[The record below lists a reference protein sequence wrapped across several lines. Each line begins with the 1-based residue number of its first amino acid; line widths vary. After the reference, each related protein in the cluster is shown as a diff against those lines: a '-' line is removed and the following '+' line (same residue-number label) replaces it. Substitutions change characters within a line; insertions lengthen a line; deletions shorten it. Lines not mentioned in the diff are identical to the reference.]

1 MAPAKQILVIE
12 DNEIN
17 RDMLISIL
25 ENQYTVLTTENGLA
39 GLDILKDHPDD
50 ISLILLDIEM
60 PVMDGY
66 TFLDTIKSD
75 EELSLIPVIVMTSSD
90 TEEGEVDALI
100 RGAADF
106 LPKPYR
112 PQIILHRV
120 ANIISLRENAAL
132 ANQFKYDRLTGL
144 YSKEYFCHMVR
155 EALLANPD
163 EKYSIIC
170 SNIENFKVYNDNYGM
185 KAGDLLLQDLAK
197 AIRQKFGDNCI
208 CGRFSA
214 DRFLLLR
221 KRFDDADNL
230 EALFETAWFE
240 SSAYRDNF
248 VMKWGLYNINDTSV
262 PIEHMCDRAFMA
274 VDSISGQ
281 YDISLA
287 VYDSSMRN
295 TLLREQAITDSMKTA
310 LDEGQFEV
318 YFQPKYNLRN
328 DGLAGAEALVRWTH
342 PQLGFLSPG
351 EFIPVFEK
359 NGFITRLDRY
369 VWEQVCIIM
378 NEWDKEGYSPF
389 PVSVNM
395 SRATIYQEKLLDT
408 LLHLTSKYDLEPS
421 RLHLELT
428 ESAYTENP
436 DQIISAVKSI
446 RDAGFIVEMDDFGSG
461 YSSLNMLNQM
471 KFDVLKLDMKFIQ
484 NETAKPSDKG
494 ILRFIITLARWLNLS
509 VVAEG
514 VETHVQ
520 LERLQELGCDYVQGY
535 FFSKP
540 LPRQEFEQLMTDSL
554 ICDPVSMVSA
564 DDGFSR
570 FILIIDDDL
579 EYRAAVRDSF
589 KESFGVLEAD
599 NSRDALEI
607 VRERGSAISAIL
619 LNVELPDGDGTNFLD
634 ALHQDP
640 KHWRI
645 PVVAIIPADN
655 ICRNLELHVR
665 TDDFLC
671 KQHPLEDLHIRV
683 ARLLSMKASRER
695 EQELQDEANRDFM
708 TGLYNRRGLF
718 AAMDALRQSD
728 MPAALY
734 IFDVDNLKRI
744 NDRIGHDAGDA
755 MLKAFSELLKKNTRS
770 GDILC
775 RYGGDEFVVLLP
787 HISNV
792 DVIVEKG
799 ATICR
804 AFGKTVLPDGSL
816 AACSCGIALCGRDDT
831 ISDKLIEQ
839 ADRALYRAKRE
850 HKGGCCLWDADVD
863 GDRN

>member
-1 MAPAKQILVIE
+1 MTPTKQILVIE

-17 RDMLISIL
+17 RDILTSIL
-25 ENQYTVLTTENGLA
+25 EDEYTVLTAENGLV
-39 GLDILKDHPDD
+39 GLNILRDNADD

-66 TFLDTIKSD
+66 TFLDTVKAD
-75 EELSLIPVIVMTSSD
+75 EDLSLIPIIVMTSSGTD
-90 TEEGEVDALI
+90 EGEVEALV
-100 RGAADF
+100 RGATDF
-106 LPKPYR
+106 LPKPYK

-144 YSKEYFCHMVR
+144 YSKEYFCHLVR
-155 EALLANPD
+155 ETLLANPD

-170 SNIENFKVYNDNYGM
+170 SNVENFKVYNDNFGM
-185 KAGDLLLQDLAK
+185 KSGDRLLQDLAK
-197 AIRQKFGDNCI
+197 AIRRRLGDKSI
-208 CGRFSA
+208 CGRYSA
-214 DRFLLLR
+214 DRFLFLR
-221 KRFDDADNL
+221 KRFTDSANR
-230 EALFETAWFE
+230 EELFKNAWL
-240 SSAYRDNF
+240 SSSVYRDNL
-248 VMKWGLYNINDTSV
+248 VMKWGLYEINDTSV
-262 PIEHMCDRAFMA
+262 PIEQMCDRAFMA

-281 YDISLA
+281 YDKWLA
-287 VYDSSMRN
+287 VYDDS
-295 TLLREQAITDSMKTA
+295 LLNKLVREQAITDSMETA
-310 LDEGQFEV
+310 LQEGQFDI
-318 YFQPKYNLRN
+318 YFQPKYSLRN
-328 DGLAGAEALVRWTH
+328 DGLAGAEALVRWIH

-359 NGFITRLDRY
+359 NGFISRLDRH
-369 VWEQVCIIM
+369 VWEQVCMIM
-378 NEWDKEGYSPF
+378 HEWDEKGYSPF

-395 SRATIYQEKLLDT
+395 SRATIYNEKLLET
-408 LLHLTSKYDLEPS
+408 LLYLTDKYKLNPS

-436 DQIISAVKSI
+436 DQIISSVKSI

-471 KFDVLKLDMKFIQ
+471 KFDILKLDMKFIQ
-484 NETAKPSDKG
+484 NETAKPTDKG

-540 LPRQEFEQLMTDSL
+540 LPRPEFEQLMSESFLCDS
-554 ICDPVSMVSA
+554 VSA
-564 DDGFSR
+564 AGAEAGISR
-570 FILIIDDDL
+570 YLLIVDDDR

-589 KESFGVLEAD
+589 KESFDILEAVT
-599 NSRDALEI
+599 SEEALEL
-607 VRERGSAISAIL
+607 VREKGTAISAIL
-619 LNVELPDGDGTNFLD
+619 LNIELPEGDGKYFLD

-645 PVVAIIPADN
+645 PVVAILPSDRV
-655 ICRNLELHVR
+655 CSNLELHVR

-671 KQHPLEDLHIRV
+671 KQHPLEDLHVRV
-683 ARLLSMKASRER
+683 GRLLTIKESRER
-695 EQELQDEANRDFM
+695 EQELQDEANRDYM

-734 IFDVDNLKRI
+734 LFDVDNLKRV

-755 MLKAFSELLKKNTRS
+755 MLKAFSELLKNNTRR

-787 HISNV
+787 HINNV

-799 ATICR
+799 ASICR
-804 AFGKTVLPDGSL
+804 EFGKTVLPDGSL

-831 ISDKLIEQ
+831 ISDKLFDH

-850 HKGGCCLWDADVD
+850 SKGGCCLWDDAED
-863 GDRN
+863 GNRQ